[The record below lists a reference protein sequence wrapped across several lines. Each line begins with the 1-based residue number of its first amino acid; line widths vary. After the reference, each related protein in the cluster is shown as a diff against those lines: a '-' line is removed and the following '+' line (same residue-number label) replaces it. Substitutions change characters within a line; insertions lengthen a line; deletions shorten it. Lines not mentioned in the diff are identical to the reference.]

1 MWPRRPDRPR
11 DQREPGQ
18 SLGSH
23 LLKEALL
30 QAYVD
35 DLLTP
40 HRRDEVEHSLSEHP
54 GEAARIRDFQSQNHE
69 LHELFDRY
77 FAASTPANIEALQRH
92 LVKTLR
98 RQRRRQA
105 YGWMAAAA
113 LFAIVVVG
121 ALTVGPP
128 PAPPIAWSFDDVL
141 SLMRTDLA
149 ANMRADLDAAGFK
162 PVGTRR
168 ISTEPDVT
176 QHVFESASG
185 QRIMLYESAAA
196 PEDQRRV
203 NFSQEGPVSVLFWT
217 NKDRAFTLVGEL
229 DHSSVLQ
236 VVSAVSGE
244 HQADGLRAIVAPDER
259 TKPPTRSADP

>member
-1 MWPRRPDRPR
+1 VWPSRPDHQR
-11 DQREPGQ
+11 DRREPGR

-35 DLLTP
+35 DLLNP
-40 HRRDEVEHSLSEHP
+40 HRRHEVEHSLSEHP
-54 GEAARIRDFQSQNHE
+54 REAARIRDFQSQNHE

-113 LFAIVVVG
+113 LFVIVVVG
-121 ALTVGPP
+121 AVTVGPP
-128 PAPPIAWSFDDVL
+128 PAPPIPWSFDDVVNG
-141 SLMRTDLA
+141 MRTDIA
-149 ANMRADLDAAGFK
+149 ADMKADLDAAGFK
-162 PVGTRR
+162 PIGTRQ
-168 ISTEPDVT
+168 ISKEPDVT
-176 QHVFESASG
+176 QHVFESATG
-185 QRIMLYESAAA
+185 RRIMLYESAAA
-196 PEDQRRV
+196 PEDQKRV
-203 NFSQEGPVSVLFWT
+203 NFSQEGAVSVLFWT

-229 DHSSVLQ
+229 DHNSVLQ

-244 HQADGLRAIVAPDER
+244 HQADGLRAIVAPDEGVR
-259 TKPPTRSADP
+259 QPTPIR